1 MPIYE
6 YVCKDCGKK
15 SEILVRANDTALR
28 CECGSTKM
36 EKVFSTFAVSE
47 SASSLGGCSDGSC
60 SLANSSPCASGM
72 CGLN

>member
-15 SEILVRANDTALR
+15 SEILIRNKSEIPK
-28 CECGSTKM
+28 CECESNNL

-47 SASSLGGCSDGSC
+47 ASGASGCANGSC
-60 SLANSSPCASGM
+60 HLNAPSPCASGM